1 MGKLLKVLTKQEHN
15 HRLDYDE
22 NADHWY
28 GNTEPFS
35 AKKWCLL
42 ITHWLGNA
50 YNKLIFQDYKPYVRR
65 IWEKPG
71 CFITADGSEDEKVQ
85 PKGLKVY

>member
-1 MGKLLKVLTKQEHN
+1 MRIEIAGTEIQSLFQLKSGV
-15 HRLDYDE
+15 
-22 NADHWY
+22 
-28 GNTEPFS
+28 F
-35 AKKWCLL
+35 KWCLL
-42 ITHWLGNA
+42 ITRWVGNT
-50 YNKLIFQDYKPYVRR
+50 YNKLISQDYKPYVYR